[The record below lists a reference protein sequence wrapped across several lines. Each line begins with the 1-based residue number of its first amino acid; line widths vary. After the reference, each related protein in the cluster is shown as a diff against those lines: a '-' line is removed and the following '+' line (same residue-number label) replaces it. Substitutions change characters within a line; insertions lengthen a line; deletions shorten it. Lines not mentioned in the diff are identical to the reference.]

1 MNALWT
7 KRLTVMSDWMTRVA
21 ALSAAALVVTIASH
35 IDWRAD
41 WRADWRRDFDV
52 VFPFADYVLRTQ

>member
-41 WRADWRRDFDV
+41 WRRDFDV